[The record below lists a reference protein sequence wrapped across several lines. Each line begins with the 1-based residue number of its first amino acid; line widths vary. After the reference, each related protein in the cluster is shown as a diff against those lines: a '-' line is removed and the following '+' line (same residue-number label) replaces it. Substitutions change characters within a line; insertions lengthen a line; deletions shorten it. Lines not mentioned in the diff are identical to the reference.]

1 MITNEEVYAGTE
13 IINET
18 INEVIISDSIISLF
32 AIGIIAVFLH
42 YKMWSKINKLES
54 KLNKI
59 IGDKNE

>member
-18 INEVIISDSIISLF
+18 INEVIISDSV
-32 AIGIIAVFLH
+32 IALLVICILAACFH
-42 YKMWSKINKLES
+42 YKMWKKINDIES
-54 KLNKI
+54 KLNNL